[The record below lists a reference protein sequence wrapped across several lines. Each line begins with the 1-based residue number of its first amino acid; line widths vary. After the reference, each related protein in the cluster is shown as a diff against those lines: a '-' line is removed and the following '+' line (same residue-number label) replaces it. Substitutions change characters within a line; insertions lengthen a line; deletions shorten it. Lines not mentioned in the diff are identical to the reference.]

1 MKFYGRFIKALFYH
15 CWVLCFLLFLG
26 QKLKRI
32 HTSIIGTG
40 SVCCSFVLCLFLFS
54 SFLAGGNNLADKNF
68 EYYFYPW
75 LELDGLQVSVS
86 FLLDSL
92 SFVMVL
98 IITGV
103 GFLIHLYSVGYM
115 KEEKSYSESFLNLF
129 VFFMLILAK
138 HTKCSLPI
146 NWGFA
151 IRLLIS
157 ALKIEKKELQTS
169 CTKKSKISLLSYSQ
183 QNTNGLKIPR
193 L

>member
-1 MKFYGRFIKALFYH
+1 MSYTILLIPFFPLLGSL
-15 CWVLCFLLFLG
+15 FLLFLG

-103 GFLIHLYSVGYM
+103 GFLIHLYSVGY
-115 KEEKSYSESFLNLF
+115 ERREILLT
-129 VFFMLILAK
+129 VF
-138 HTKCSLPI
+138 
-146 NWGFA
+146 
-151 IRLLIS
+151 
-157 ALKIEKKELQTS
+157 
-169 CTKKSKISLLSYSQ
+169 
-183 QNTNGLKIPR
+183 
-193 L
+193 

>member
-1 MKFYGRFIKALFYH
+1 MSYTILLIPFFPLLGSL
-15 CWVLCFLLFLG
+15 FLLFLG

-115 KEEKSYSESFLNLF
+115 KEEKRKRQSTKEQQTLPVPIILVCILF
-129 VFFMLILAK
+129 NFCPK
-138 HTKCSLPI
+138 NSKNKEP
-146 NWGFA
+146 NNG
-151 IRLLIS
+151 
-157 ALKIEKKELQTS
+157 KK
-169 CTKKSKISLLSYSQ
+169 
-183 QNTNGLKIPR
+183 GMR
-193 L
+193 RMV

>member
-1 MKFYGRFIKALFYH
+1 MSYTILLIPFFPLLGSL
-15 CWVLCFLLFLG
+15 FLLFLG

-75 LELDGLQVSVS
+75 LEIRS

-98 IITGV
+98 IITVFNPFVFCWLYGFSFFCDGV
-103 GFLIHLYSVGYM
+103 DYGFLIQVFCWLY
-115 KEEKSYSESFLNLF
+115 ERREISFSMASGSF
-129 VFFMLILAK
+129 VFGMGRSGIEEEFEPILPFK
-138 HTKCSLPI
+138 NNNKVFNPNLT
-146 NWGFA
+146 
-151 IRLLIS
+151 
-157 ALKIEKKELQTS
+157 IETQDYFL
-169 CTKKSKISLLSYSQ
+169 
-183 QNTNGLKIPR
+183 
-193 L
+193 

>member
-1 MKFYGRFIKALFYH
+1 MSYTILLIPFFPLLGSL
-15 CWVLCFLLFLG
+15 FLLFLG

-115 KEEKSYSESFLNLF
+115 KEENPKEN
-129 VFFMLILAK
+129 
-138 HTKCSLPI
+138 LPI
-146 NWGFA
+146 PATHLTPAKDKNNTQNFYPPNYF
-151 IRLLIS
+151 RP
-157 ALKIEKKELQTS
+157 LKKKKKERDKAQRS
-169 CTKKSKISLLSYSQ
+169 NKHC
-183 QNTNGLKIPR
+183 PCR
-193 L
+193 

>member
-1 MKFYGRFIKALFYH
+1 MSYTILLIPFFPLLGSL
-15 CWVLCFLLFLG
+15 FLLFLG

-115 KEEKSYSESFLNLF
+115 KEEKSSHDFLGYLF
-129 VFFMLILAK
+129 VFFERN
-138 HTKCSLPI
+138 S
-146 NWGFA
+146 N
-151 IRLLIS
+151 
-157 ALKIEKKELQTS
+157 Q
-169 CTKKSKISLLSYSQ
+169 KISKAPLLPTPKTKEQ
-183 QNTNGLKIPR
+183 DCLPLLK
-193 L
+193 

>member
-1 MKFYGRFIKALFYH
+1 MSYTILLIPFFPLLGSL
-15 CWVLCFLLFLG
+15 FLLFLG

-92 SFVMVL
+92 SMMVP
-98 IITGV
+98 TGV

-115 KEEKSYSESFLNLF
+115 KEERESKRKLTDTCNP
-129 VFFMLILAK
+129 
-138 HTKCSLPI
+138 S
-146 NWGFA
+146 N
-151 IRLLIS
+151 S
-157 ALKIEKKELQTS
+157 
-169 CTKKSKISLLSYSQ
+169 
-183 QNTNGLKIPR
+183 
-193 L
+193 

>member
-1 MKFYGRFIKALFYH
+1 MSYTILLIPFFPLLGSL
-15 CWVLCFLLFLG
+15 FLLFLG

-40 SVCCSFVLCLFLFS
+40 SIFCSFVLCLFLFS

-75 LELDGLQVSVS
+75 LGVEDGLQVSVS

-115 KEEKSYSESFLNLF
+115 KEEKSFSRFFSFLNLF
-129 VFFMLILAK
+129 VFFMLILVMADN
-138 HTKCSLPI
+138 LV
-146 NWGFA
+146 
-151 IRLLIS
+151 LLFLGMGRSGALLLSFDWVLLKKRS
-157 ALKIEKKELQTS
+157 ALKKA
-169 CTKKSKISLLSYSQ
+169 
-183 QNTNGLKIPR
+183 
-193 L
+193 